1 MAVPPKPGGARACC
15 AVRGRA
21 RCLVS
26 MLLLWML
33 PLSLLVCSRA
43 CCSCLRACDAPADA
57 VRLLRRRLA
66 AGAVDGRMSKFS
78 GPFSREFQLFF
89 QLFVAS
95 SEFPRCEVH
104 ICRSSTG
111 VPGRCSPQLDAESDR
126 LLAHVNLETCG
137 ISTCKPALSDLAFL
151 PQLREF

>member
-66 AGAVDGRMSKFS
+66 AGAVDGRMLSKFS

-89 QLFVAS
+89 FSTLSLRANSRGVNSTSAGLRLES
-95 SEFPRCEVH
+95 LVGARLNSTLRAIGSLLMLILRRVESVH
-104 ICRSSTG
+104 VS
-111 VPGRCSPQLDAESDR
+111 
-126 LLAHVNLETCG
+126 LA
-137 ISTCKPALSDLAFL
+137 L
-151 PQLREF
+151 P